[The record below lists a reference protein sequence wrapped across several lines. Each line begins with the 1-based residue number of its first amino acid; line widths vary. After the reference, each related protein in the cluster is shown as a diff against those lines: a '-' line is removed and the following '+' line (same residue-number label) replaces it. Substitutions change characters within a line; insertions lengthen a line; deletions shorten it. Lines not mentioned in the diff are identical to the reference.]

1 MRRRSMIEQL
11 PILNMILFLFTALSI
26 PLFKKK
32 AFKVTLWIGFAVL
45 LAVFVSSILL
55 MLYVRDTGTFYYH
68 FGQHDRMIGIEFR
81 IDAFSTLFTTLIV
94 GLTLLIYV
102 YSCGD
107 ATEGIAEKEYGRYY
121 ILLFVL
127 MFSMFGIIYTND
139 LFNTY
144 VFMEILAITTC
155 SIISIKRKKENYT
168 ASFRYVMLNEVGS
181 LSYLLGVA
189 LIYMVT
195 GYTNIELAFS
205 SIQDVWQLYPAN
217 IMTAVGFMVV
227 GIGIKAAIFPFHIWL
242 PDAHSHAPS
251 SSSAILSAIVVK
263 VYLLIMIKIIFRVF
277 GMDVMQALGISDVII
292 IVAALGMIAG
302 SFFALAQK
310 DIKRM
315 LGYSSVAQIGYIL
328 LGIGLMTRHGLI
340 SAFYHIISHGLMKAA
355 LFLSVGVIIYL
366 KHIRRVDKMDG
377 IGKGIP
383 LVFSVFSVA
392 ALGMIGIPLTSGFL
406 SKFYL
411 GVAAMEIGNW
421 ILIVV
426 IIISGLLNALYYLPI
441 MISGFLKGDKPVLE
455 AHRSHTPSAMLYP
468 ILILGALILLI
479 GMYPS
484 VILDWIELAANQLI

>member
-1 MRRRSMIEQL
+1 MIEQL
-11 PILNMILFLFTALSI
+11 PILNLMLFLFTALAI

-32 AFKVTLWIGFAVL
+32 AFKITLWIGFFVL
-45 LAVFVSSILL
+45 LAVLTSSVIL
-55 MLYVRDTGTFYYH
+55 MQYVKEYGVFYYH
-68 FGQHDRMIGIEFR
+68 FGAHDRLVGIEFR
-81 IDAFSTLFTTLIV
+81 IDSFSTLFTTIIV

-107 ATEGIAEKEYGRYY
+107 QTEGIAEKEYGRYY

-181 LSYLLGVA
+181 LSYLFGVA
-189 LIYMVT
+189 LIYMIT
-195 GYTNIELAFS
+195 GYTNIELVHDA
-205 SIQDVWQLYPAN
+205 IKDVWQLYPAN

-263 VYLLIMIKIIFRVF
+263 VYLLILVKILFRVF
-277 GMDVMQALGISDVII
+277 GIDVLNALNIPKVIVL
-292 IVAALGMIAG
+292 VAGLGMIAG

-328 LGIGLMTRHGLI
+328 LGIGFMTHLGLT

-355 LFLSVGVIIYL
+355 LFLAVGAIIYV
-366 KHIRRVDKMDG
+366 KRVRRVDRMDG
-377 IGKGIP
+377 IGKIMP
-383 LVFSVFSVA
+383 IVFSVFSIA

-411 GVAAMEIGNW
+411 GIAALDQGQW
-421 ILIVV
+421 VFIVV
-426 IIISGLLNALYYLPI
+426 IIISGLLNAMYYLPI
-441 MISGFLKGDKPVLE
+441 MISGFLKGAAPDPHLLNKHIPN
-455 AHRSHTPSAMLYP
+455 TMLYP
-468 ILILGALILLI
+468 IIILGLLILLVGI
-479 GMYPS
+479 YPS
-484 VILDWIELAANQLI
+484 IILDWIELAANQMM

>member
-1 MRRRSMIEQL
+1 MIEQL
-11 PILNMILFLFTALSI
+11 PIINLMLFLLTALAI

-32 AFKVTLWIGFAVL
+32 AFKVTLWIGFIVL
-45 LAVFVSSILL
+45 LSVLISSVVL
-55 MLYVRDTGTFYYH
+55 MLYVQETGVFYYH
-68 FGQHDRMIGIEFR
+68 FGQHDRLVGIELR
-81 IDAFSTLFTTLIV
+81 IDSYATLFTTLIV

-107 ATEGIAEKEYGRYY
+107 ATEGIAENEYGRYY
-121 ILLFVL
+121 ILLFIL

-181 LSYLLGVA
+181 LSYLFGVA
-189 LIYMVT
+189 LIYMIT
-195 GYTNIELAFS
+195 GYTNIELVHEA
-205 SIQDVWQLYPAN
+205 IRDVWQLYPAN

-263 VYLLIMIKIIFRVF
+263 VYLLILIKILYRVF
-277 GMDVMQALGISDVII
+277 GSDVLNALNIPQVII
-292 IVAALGMIAG
+292 IVAGMGMIAG

-328 LGIGLMTRHGLI
+328 LGIGFMTHLGLT

-355 LFLSVGVIIYL
+355 LFLSVGAIIYV
-366 KHIRRVDKMDG
+366 KHVRRVDHMDG
-377 IGKGIP
+377 IGKIMP
-383 LVFSVFSVA
+383 IVFAVFSIA

-411 GVAAMEIGNW
+411 GMASLEQGQW
-421 ILIVV
+421 IFIIV
-426 IIISGLLNALYYLPI
+426 IIISGLLNAMYYLPI
-441 MISGFLKGDKPVLE
+441 MISGFLKGVEPDLTVTSKRIPK
-455 AHRSHTPSAMLYP
+455 TMLYP
-468 ILILGALILLI
+468 IVILGMLILLI
-479 GMYPS
+479 GIYPS
-484 VILDWIELAANQLI
+484 IILDWIELAANQLI

>member
-1 MRRRSMIEQL
+1 MIEQL
-11 PILNMILFLFTALSI
+11 PILNLMLFLFTALLI

-32 AFKVTLWIGFAVL
+32 AFKITLWIGFLVL
-45 LAVFVSSILL
+45 LSVLISSILL
-55 MLYVRDTGTFYYH
+55 MTYVEEVGAFYYH
-68 FGQHDRMIGIEFR
+68 FGQHDRLIGIEFR
-81 IDAFSTLFTTLIV
+81 IDAFSTLFTTIIV
-94 GLTLLIYV
+94 GLTLLIYI

-121 ILLFVL
+121 ILLFIL

-181 LSYLLGVA
+181 LSYLFGVA
-189 LIYMVT
+189 LIYMIT
-195 GYTNIELAFS
+195 GYTNIELVYE

-217 IMTAVGFMVV
+217 IMTAIGFMVV
-227 GIGIKAAIFPFHIWL
+227 GIGIKAAVFPFHIWL

-263 VYLLIMIKIIFRVF
+263 VYLLILIKVLYRVF
-277 GMDVMQALGISDVII
+277 GFDVLAQLNIPNVIVV
-292 IVAALGMIAG
+292 VAGFGMIAG

-328 LGIGLMTRHGLI
+328 LGIGLMSERGLI
-340 SAFYHIISHGLMKAA
+340 SAFYHIISHGLMKSA
-355 LFLSVGVIIYL
+355 LFLSVGAIIYI
-366 KHIRRVDKMDG
+366 KHVRRVDQMDG
-377 IGKGIP
+377 IGKILP
-383 LVFSVFSVA
+383 AIFVVFSIA
-392 ALGMIGIPLTSGFL
+392 AMGMIGIPLTSGFL

-411 GVAAMEIGNW
+411 GMAALEQGQW
-421 ILIVV
+421 IFMIV
-426 IIISGLLNALYYLPI
+426 IIISGLLNAMYYLPI
-441 MISGFLKGDKPVLE
+441 MISGFLKGAPRNQSQNTKKLPK
-455 AHRSHTPSAMLYP
+455 TMLYP
-468 ILILGALILLI
+468 IIVLGLLILLVGI
-479 GMYPS
+479 YPD
-484 VILDWIELAANQLI
+484 VILSWIELVASELI

>member
-1 MRRRSMIEQL
+1 MIEQL
-11 PILNMILFLFTALSI
+11 PILNLMLFLLTALAI

-32 AFKVTLWIGFAVL
+32 AFTITLWIGFFVL
-45 LAVFVSSILL
+45 LTVLISSIFL
-55 MLYVRDTGTFYYH
+55 MLYVQENGLFYYH
-68 FGQHDRMIGIEFR
+68 FGQHDRLVGIEFR
-81 IDAFSTLFTTLIV
+81 IDAYSTLFTTIIV

-121 ILLFVL
+121 ILLFIL

-181 LSYLLGVA
+181 LSYLFGVA
-189 LIYMVT
+189 LIYMIT
-195 GYTNIELAFS
+195 GYTNIELVHDA
-205 SIQDVWQLYPAN
+205 IRDVWHLYPAN

-263 VYLLIMIKIIFRVF
+263 VYLLIMIKILYRVF
-277 GMDVMQALGISDVII
+277 SIDILNALNIPNVIV
-292 IVAALGMIAG
+292 IVAGLGMIAG

-328 LGIGLMTRHGLI
+328 LGIGFMSQLGLI

-355 LFLSVGVIIYL
+355 LFLSVGAIIYL
-366 KHIRRVDKMDG
+366 KKVRRVDHMDG
-377 IGKGIP
+377 IGKLYPIIFT
-383 LVFSVFSVA
+383 VFSIA

-411 GVAAMEIGNW
+411 GIAALDQGQW
-421 ILIVV
+421 IFIVV
-426 IIISGLLNALYYLPI
+426 IIISGLLNAMYYLPI
-441 MISGFLKGDKPVLE
+441 MISGFLKGSSPVPNEPLK
-455 AHRSHTPSAMLYP
+455 RIPKTMLYP
-468 ILILGALILLI
+468 IIILGLLILLI
-479 GMYPS
+479 GIYPAL
-484 VILDWIELAANQLI
+484 ILDWIEAAANQMQ